1 VADICTPSHSQP
13 LYVDLLLACS
23 SPGTCLIL
31 GCLLPLGWQT
41 DRAGFA
47 LNTNLSPAQ
56 LSDTFVTPFP
66 EGVTPVG
73 YWTSSTVLVVESTSL
88 WVLSGATTTFRE
100 LSGIRRSSFSFPCT
114 ATTPSLTGNSKLLL
128 DCASANLQSH
138 TDLLGLLTSMRHRY
152 LNILHKPGSQCMH
165 SQ

>member
-1 VADICTPSHSQP
+1 VGPLSARQLLYLGTICNSFWTI
-13 LYVDLLLACS
+13 S
-23 SPGTCLIL
+23 S
-31 GCLLPLGWQT
+31 CLLPLVWQT
-41 DRAGFA
+41 DQPGFA

-114 ATTPSLTGNSKLLL
+114 ATTPALTGNSKLLL
-128 DCASANLQSH
+128 DCASANLQSC
-138 TDLLGLLTSMRHRY
+138 TDLLGLLLTSMRHRY
-152 LNILHKPGSQCMH
+152 LNILHKPGS
-165 SQ
+165 